1 MTLPKYLYDPDN
13 YVEVLGNFNK
23 IGSAAVTAA
32 SRIYL
37 SKGGGALLPTTIP
50 GLVIAHNCYWL
61 PLFHAWL
68 VDDIMKP
75 ATILISGFN
84 GAQSTLW
91 IDPSTAFFGIWND
104 SMWQS
109 SPPTGAQLLSM
120 PGAGSFRTSNNFDWT
135 FPRVVVKEVSLYEL
149 ASSASF
155 NIIDPIGAYTPSLG
169 LFMMPPGVLG
179 DFPVSLDY
187 ATFALSEGYWN
198 LRIPQGSVLGL
209 TVEVM
214 VDFAGV
220 LATANTVIAYVGTKG
235 EVLGTDRKWTPPYNG
250 GTSDITIPVGNVAS
264 LDNGIQI
271 LTIPLLFFVSNYT
284 NEYYLRIQHQ
294 NTVTISRILGIRVV
308 YLEAG
313 LRGL

>member
-37 SKGGGALLPTTIP
+37 SEGGGALLPTTIP

-68 VDDIMKP
+68 VDDITKP

-104 SMWQS
+104 SMWQVY
-109 SPPTGAQLLSM
+109 PPTGAQLLSM
-120 PGAGSFRTSNNFDWT
+120 PGAGSFRTSGNYDWSLVR
-135 FPRVVVKEVSLYEL
+135 FIVKEIPLHDVIYGDPAIGRIAPYPSAPFNGRPL
-149 ASSASF
+149 AG
-155 NIIDPIGAYTPSLG
+155 DIGVNDNYGWWKFT
-169 LFMMPPGVLG
+169 
-179 DFPVSLDY
+179 
-187 ATFALSEGYWN
+187 
-198 LRIPQGSVLGL
+198 IPQGSALVAAEVLL
-209 TVEVM
+209 EYYLIAPA
-214 VDFAGV
+214 AGV
-220 LATANTVIAYVGTKG
+220 TVVTVNTRGNTAF
-235 EVLGTDRKWTPPYNG
+235 GTDRDWTYALPIV
-250 GTSDITIPVGNVAS
+250 GTEESTLPGSNVATNMIQVVS
-264 LDNGIQI
+264 VPLVFFFIDNTQ
-271 LTIPLLFFVSNYT
+271 
-284 NEYYLRIQHQ
+284 NEYYVRIKHNQIPGP
-294 NTVTISRILGIRVV
+294 TSIPMISGIRIS

-313 LRGL
+313 IRTPM